1 MRKKLGRGFYN
12 RPTLKVAKELL
23 GKYLV
28 VQKDGV
34 RLSGKIVETEAYVG
48 FNDPASHAF
57 RKKTPRNQ
65 VMFGHPGHAYVY
77 FTYGMLHCLNFVTEK
92 NGYPAAVLIRALEPV
107 EGIELMKKRRGK
119 QKLQDLASGPGK
131 LCQALDVD
139 RRLNGAD
146 LCGDLIYVE
155 NRGEAVKTI
164 ARSSRI
170 GINEGKE
177 KKWRFFIKGS
187 EFVSRRQRN

>member
-1 MRKKLGRGFYN
+1 MINRLRRQFYN
-12 RPTLKVAKELL
+12 RPTLRVAKELL
-23 GKYLV
+23 GKFLV
-28 VQKDGV
+28 VQKDGH
-34 RLSGKIVETEAYVG
+34 RLSGKIVETEAYIG
-48 FNDPASHAF
+48 FNDPASHAY
-57 RKKTPRNQ
+57 RSKTPRNQ

-92 NGYPAAVLIRALEPV
+92 NGYQAAVLIRALEPV

-131 LCQALDVD
+131 LCQALDID

-146 LCGDLIYVE
+146 LCNDLIYVE
-155 NRGEAVKTI
+155 DRGEVAKTI

-170 GINEGKE
+170 GISEGKE
-177 KKWRFFIKGS
+177 KKWRFFIKGN
-187 EFVSRRQRN
+187 EFISR